1 MTPLLPEA
9 HPLEARGQIFSTI
22 FNSNSETLSL
32 HPIEEGGLGPE
43 KMEMITANQHEADM
57 VF

>member
-32 HPIEEGGLGPE
+32 HLIEGGGLGPAQ
-43 KMEMITANQHEADM
+43 MITTNQHEADM